1 MNNIKLLATL
11 FIGIFIGYIMTNLTA
26 SYTPSVASSA
36 GKNQAHDEKMPD
48 KKPSLAS
55 EDNAKT
61 DTKVAPALVNQIE
74 ASGTDLAKMSIS
86 SPINN
91 ESNKNDYQKLE
102 RAYLQ
107 STRKITSLQRKLDEF
122 DDSDISTEQMEALV
136 EEPFK
141 SNIGSFSGVE
151 RNNIYNFHQADDD
164 ADWGYNMQN
173 YISDFVLTHYDAD
186 GINLTSA
193 LCKQQQCELLVI
205 QQVEG
210 AWQNIFQELTQQP
223 WWKFKSSSSTS
234 GNVSASKDDLA
245 IYTFLSL

>member
-26 SYTPSVASSA
+26 SYTESVACSSIE
-36 GKNQAHDEKMPD
+36 NHAHDAKMPV
-48 KKPSLAS
+48 KKPDLAS
-55 EDNAKT
+55 EDNLQG
-61 DTKVAPALVNQIE
+61 DTNMAPTLVNQTE
-74 ASGTDLAKMSIS
+74 ASGTDLTEMSIS
-86 SPINN
+86 SQNN
-91 ESNKNDYQKLE
+91 DKDDYQKLE
-102 RAYLQ
+102 QAYLE
-107 STRKITSLQRKLDEF
+107 STRKISSLQRKLDEF

-136 EEPFK
+136 VEPFK

-151 RNNIYNFHQADDD
+151 RNNIYNFHQTDDD

-186 GINLTSA
+186 GINLTSV

-210 AWQNIFQELTQQP
+210 AWQNIFQELSQQV
-223 WWKFKSSSSTS
+223 WWKFHSSTSTS
-234 GNVSASKDDLA
+234 GNVAASKGDLA